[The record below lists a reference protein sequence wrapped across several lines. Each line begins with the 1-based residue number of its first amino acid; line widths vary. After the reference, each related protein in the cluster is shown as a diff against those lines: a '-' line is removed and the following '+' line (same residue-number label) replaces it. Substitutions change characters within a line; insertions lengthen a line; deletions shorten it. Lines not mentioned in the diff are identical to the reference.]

1 MEETYLV
8 TGSDGHLGSWVVKQ
22 LIKKGKIVR
31 GLRLNTSH
39 YKTPIIEKVYYG
51 DVRDINSMEAFF
63 DVKKAKVIHTAGI
76 INVTTKMT
84 KALYDVNV
92 QGSINVLNLC
102 KRHNFPLTYISSV
115 HAFVNDK
122 EIIDEKSTIDSNK
135 VIGPYAITKAITT
148 QIMIKERKNLNINIV
163 FPSGILGPEDY
174 GSNHLNSVIKDRL
187 SGKLFA
193 YTDGGYDM
201 VDVRDVSNFIAC
213 LVTSETEN
221 ENFIISNTFISVKEF
236 LEKIGEIIKD
246 NKKLI
251 KIPKNI
257 ASLLAPLSEAYYKI
271 LKKPALFCSYSI
283 YTLNNCP
290 IFSHDKASL
299 SFNYSPRAIETS
311 ISDIIKEF
319 KNKNI

>member
-8 TGSDGHLGSWVVKQ
+8 TGSDGHLGSWIVKQ

-31 GLRLNTSH
+31 GLRLSSSS
-39 YKTPIIEKVYYG
+39 YKTPKIEEVYYG
-51 DVRDINSMEAFF
+51 DVTDIDSMKSFF

-92 QGSINVLNLC
+92 QGSVNVLNLC
-102 KRHNFPLTYISSV
+102 KKHNFPLTYISSV
-115 HAFVNDK
+115 HAFINNKD
-122 EIIDEKSTIDSNK
+122 IIDENSDIDPNK
-135 VIGPYAITKAITT
+135 VIGPYAITKAMTT
-148 QIMIKERKNLNINIV
+148 KIMMKERENLNINII
-163 FPSGILGPEDY
+163 FPSGILGPEDF
-174 GSNHLNSVIKDRL
+174 GNNHLNSVIKDRMN
-187 SGKLFA
+187 GKLFA

-201 VDVRDVSNFIAC
+201 VDVRDVSSFISS
-213 LVTSETEN
+213 LVTSKIEN
-221 ENFIISNTFISVKEF
+221 ENFILSNTFISVKTF
-236 LEKIGEIIKD
+236 LEKIGDIIKD

-257 ASLLAPLSEAYYKI
+257 ANLLAPLSEIYYKI

-290 IFSHDKASL
+290 HFSHDKATT
-299 SFNYSPRAIETS
+299 SFNYNPRSIYDTLVDTIEEYKR
-311 ISDIIKEF
+311 I
-319 KNKNI
+319 NY